1 MKILLRE
8 KVSLFF
14 LFYVS
19 NITQAYIMD
28 FLGGVGGRWPPRSPL
43 ALPVWPNYYEICFTY
58 LLQGILFPPAD
69 AIQHPTDTHPY
80 LRSWGGLLHSPSA
93 IISLSHGGGPT
104 MHEEI
109 IHAFCA
115 WRFVVPTAIS
125 WLRLFSWYK
134 IKIPSDGLL
143 LIQFQNYMQ
152 GQPATRS
159 HIPTSFIYLT
169 IIRK

>member
-1 MKILLRE
+1 MTP
-8 KVSLFF
+8 SL
-14 LFYVS
+14 
-19 NITQAYIMD
+19 
-28 FLGGVGGRWPPRSPL
+28 PL
-43 ALPVWPNYYEICFTY
+43 WLCSAPVWPNYYEICCIY
-58 LLQGILFPPAD
+58 LLQGILSSPAD
-69 AIQHPTDTHPY
+69 AIQHPIDTHPY
-80 LRSWGGLLHSPSA
+80 LRSWGGLLHSSSA

-134 IKIPSDGLL
+134 IKIHSDGLL

-159 HIPTSFIYLT
+159 HIPTIFIYLT